1 MVFGP
6 VPDHLSTRY
15 TVPPM
20 KMKTSS
26 TPAEP
31 KFEDRWPL
39 VWTAAR
45 YKLTTVTVALVGV
58 VLGHSFA
65 VNGKVLEV
73 A

>member
-1 MVFGP
+1 
-6 VPDHLSTRY
+6 
-15 TVPPM
+15 M